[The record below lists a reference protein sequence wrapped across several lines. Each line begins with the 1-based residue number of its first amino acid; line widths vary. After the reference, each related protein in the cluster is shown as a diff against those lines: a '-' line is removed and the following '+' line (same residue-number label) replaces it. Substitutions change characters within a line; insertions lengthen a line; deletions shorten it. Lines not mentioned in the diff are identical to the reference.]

1 MGKLLL
7 LSLFLVLLVV
17 LTADGRRGDGEKRRE
32 IQVRGK
38 NEKKKAASSGRRT
51 KGRRRQNKKRKAKKM
66 SKKFKRRGK
75 KQSKDSKRKGKK
87 LSKNSKRGGSK
98 KSRSSKPGRKSVS
111 GGSKNKKRKSKKK
124 SRARQSKNCRQ
135 TTFCPADKALSLKI
149 LYGQVANFFRQLKR
163 AENHASIVKK
173 KKSKKLDFANDAVIL
188 KDAVGG
194 NFSAPKCASS
204 SRSASAAAGTGKT
217 LANCSNSIGSSCA
230 DITVNTT
237 LQGTCKTKMV
247 TFQSKVTTCKTN
259 DSCTCWAEAVAMK
272 NEINLCKATD
282 EMNRVKGLKGSCLAK
297 FAECK
302 KAQDSAVQY
311 TANCPTLTSTMT
323 TKAAKRGGRNF
334 LKSLLARNILKHTA

>member
-1 MGKLLL
+1 MGFSRYADMGKLLL

-17 LTADGRRGDGEKRRE
+17 LTANGRRRDGERRRE

-38 NEKKKAASSGRRT
+38 DEEKKAASPGRRT

-66 SKKFKRRGK
+66 SKK
-75 KQSKDSKRKGKK
+75 
-87 LSKNSKRGGSK
+87 LKRGGRK
-98 KSRSSKPGRKSVS
+98 QSRSSKPGRKSVS

-163 AENHASIVKK
+163 AENHASIVKRK
-173 KKSKKLDFANDAVIL
+173 KGKKLDFANDAVIL

>member
-1 MGKLLL
+1 MGFSRYADMGKLLL

-17 LTADGRRGDGEKRRE
+17 LTANGRRRDGERRRE

-38 NEKKKAASSGRRT
+38 DEEKKAASPGRRT

-66 SKKFKRRGK
+66 SKKLKRGGRKQSKSSKRRG
-75 KQSKDSKRKGKK
+75 
-87 LSKNSKRGGSK
+87 N
-98 KSRSSKPGRKSVS
+98 SVS
-111 GGSKNKKRKSKKK
+111 RGSKNRKRKSKKK

-237 LQGTCKTKMV
+237 LQGTCKTKMA

-259 DSCTCWAEAVAMK
+259 DSCTCWAEAVAM
-272 NEINLCKATD
+272 NL
-282 EMNRVKGLKGSCLAK
+282 
-297 FAECK
+297 F
-302 KAQDSAVQY
+302 
-311 TANCPTLTSTMT
+311 
-323 TKAAKRGGRNF
+323 
-334 LKSLLARNILKHTA
+334 

>member
-66 SKKFKRRGK
+66 SKKLKRRGK
-75 KQSKDSKRKGKK
+75 KLSKDSKRKGKK
-87 LSKNSKRGGSK
+87 LSKTSKRGGSK
-98 KSRSSKPGRKSVS
+98 KSRSSKRRGKVS

>member
-1 MGKLLL
+1 MAFLVI
-7 LSLFLVLLVV
+7 LVLLVV

-38 NEKKKAASSGRRT
+38 NEKKKAASSGRRM

-75 KQSKDSKRKGKK
+75 NQSKDSKRKGKK

-194 NFSAPKCASS
+194 NFFAPSKNIN
-204 SRSASAAAGTGKT
+204 KT
-217 LANCSNSIGSSCA
+217 
-230 DITVNTT
+230 
-237 LQGTCKTKMV
+237 
-247 TFQSKVTTCKTN
+247 
-259 DSCTCWAEAVAMK
+259 
-272 NEINLCKATD
+272 
-282 EMNRVKGLKGSCLAK
+282 
-297 FAECK
+297 
-302 KAQDSAVQY
+302 
-311 TANCPTLTSTMT
+311 
-323 TKAAKRGGRNF
+323 
-334 LKSLLARNILKHTA
+334 